1 MASTSAGIQAV
12 KSTSAIFGAVVLAGA
27 SSPSFAQADTQV
39 ANERERL
46 EFIKEQGCKN
56 VKAQALNL
64 ENSSLFAALGYAC
77 QAIYDNEFLQ
87 KSRLSPEYQASKLF
101 LEQLETALSTWQGR
115 VDDAYGLFLHY
126 DHHGVDAAAKRV
138 LNTVDGIKLQISDQL
153 DSGFSQQELD
163 ELRHYHQWNSVKLNL

>member
-27 SSPSFAQADTQV
+27 SSPSFARADSQV

-64 ENSSLFAALGYAC
+64 K
-77 QAIYDNEFLQ
+77 I
-87 KSRLSPEYQASKLF
+87 RLCWLRWDMPVRQYMTMSFCKK
-101 LEQLETALSTWQGR
+101 
-115 VDDAYGLFLHY
+115 VAY
-126 DHHGVDAAAKRV
+126 R
-138 LNTVDGIKLQISDQL
+138 LNIRLVS
-153 DSGFSQQELD
+153 FF
-163 ELRHYHQWNSVKLNL
+163 